1 MADVKVEYN
10 KSDLR
15 LIMKSYR
22 AMSDEAQKQGKQ
34 VGFEFAE
41 IMVGKIRNAASTPQ
55 ERRIAATGRASK
67 SSKIGEMQF
76 GYNRVAFSG
85 GAYSS
90 KNVQGRKPFGR
101 GILAGVEFGSDNL
114 PQFRNRTSDL
124 NGGNSGYFIYPTLR
138 KNQPFLIAQWEEAF
152 DKILKAAK

>member
-15 LIMKSYR
+15 LILKSYK

-67 SSKIGEMQF
+67 SSKIGEFQF
-76 GYNRVAFSG
+76 GYNRKDFSG
-85 GAYSS
+85 GAFSS
-90 KNVQGRKPFGR
+90 KNLLGVRPFGK
-101 GILAGVEFGSDNL
+101 GILAGIEFGSDNL
-114 PQFRNRTSDL
+114 TQFRSRTSGL

-138 KNQPFLIAQWEEAF
+138 KNQPYLIDQWEQAF
-152 DKILKAAK
+152 DKILKEAK

>member
-1 MADVKVEYN
+1 LLQLVEQAKVLKLAKCNLVTIE
-10 KSDLR
+10 
-15 LIMKSYR
+15 
-22 AMSDEAQKQGKQ
+22 
-34 VGFEFAE
+34 
-41 IMVGKIRNAASTPQ
+41 
-55 ERRIAATGRASK
+55 
-67 SSKIGEMQF
+67 
-76 GYNRVAFSG
+76 VAFSG

-90 KNVQGRKPFGR
+90 KNVQGRKPYGR

-138 KNQPFLIAQWEEAF
+138 KHQPYLIAQWEEAF